1 MTGGATRQLAT
12 ARWEVVSDAPAR
24 TRMRA
29 VLLAV
34 LVVVGLAAVLR
45 LLAGGAESAG
55 QRDRLLQENAGL
67 RTEVARLGAELDVER
82 ATRAA
87 LDQQVA
93 ELHRQVAELERQLAF
108 VNAQRS
114 RSRTATTA
122 P

>member
-1 MTGGATRQLAT
+1 MTIDGTQRLTT

-29 VLLAV
+29 ALVAV
-34 LVVVGLAAVLR
+34 LVAVGLAAVLR
-45 LLAGGAESAG
+45 LLAGGADSVG
-55 QRDRLLQENAGL
+55 QRDRLVQENAGL

-93 ELHRQVAELERQLAF
+93 ELHRQVADLERQLAF
-108 VNAQRS
+108 VNAQRG
-114 RSRTATTA
+114 RARTATTT